1 MAFLE
6 SEKLLLRALEPEDLD
21 VLYQWE
27 NDTELWQYGSTLTPY
42 SRFALRDYLS
52 NSLLGIFHSRQLR
65 LMIVFKET
73 GKAIGTIDLYDFDAF
88 NLRAG
93 IGILLDTAYRNNG
106 LGAEALCLT
115 REYTAHFLHLKQLY
129 AYVPQSNIPSLKLFR
144 KIGYEETGLLKS
156 WLKTENGFEDVV
168 LMQQLFFK
176 NFPSF

>member
-6 SEKLLLRALEPEDLD
+6 SENLLLRALEPEDLD

-27 NDTELWQYGSTLTPY
+27 NDTKLWQYGSTLTPY

-73 GKAIGTIDLYDFDAF
+73 GKAIGTIDLYDFDSF

-93 IGILLDTAYRNNG
+93 IGILLDTPYRNKG
-106 LGAEALCLT
+106 LGAEALCIT
-115 REYTAHFLHLKQLY
+115 QEYASHFLHLKQVY
-129 AYVPQSNIPSLKLFR
+129 AYVPRSNIISLKLFR

-156 WLKTENGFEDVV
+156 WLKTGSGFEDVV
-168 LMQQLFFK
+168 LMQQLL
-176 NFPSF
+176 